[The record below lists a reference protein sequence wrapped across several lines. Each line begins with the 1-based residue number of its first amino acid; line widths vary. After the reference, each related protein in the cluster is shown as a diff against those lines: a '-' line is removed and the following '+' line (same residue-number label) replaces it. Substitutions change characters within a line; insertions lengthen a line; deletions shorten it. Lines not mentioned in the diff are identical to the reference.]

1 MSLHVVKGSD
11 PAAGRVVHLF
21 VFGKSQQLLE
31 LVFRADCGKSHCAQ
45 SACPPDSLVSFH
57 WRLGW
62 RDVCNFA
69 LSKVLGEHHA
79 PRGFILLV
87 LVVFNLFS

>member
-1 MSLHVVKGSD
+1 MSLDVVKGSD
-11 PAAGRVVHLF
+11 PAAGRAVHLF

-31 LVFRADCGKSHCAQ
+31 LVFRADCGKSHSSQ
-45 SACPPDSLVSFH
+45 SACPPDSLVSLH

-62 RDVCNFA
+62 WNVFNLA
-69 LSKVLGEHHA
+69 LSEILGEHDA
-79 PRGFILLV
+79 SRGFILLV